1 MQGMQRQ
8 ESKNMN
14 VKNKNQNEVK
24 VLGYINGEAEEAG
37 NSGNVKE
44 ICATLRTGAEM
55 LKGKK
60 IAKEFCDFV
69 RGYCKKGEESAFLWG
84 HDKKVNTLALD
95 WMTTQLKGIW
105 WSLDERHTKIREVM
119 EWMLRVLWINTEKDG
134 GFVTEDLH
142 MLFEN
147 AGVIG

>member
-1 MQGMQRQ
+1 MQRQ

-14 VKNKNQNEVK
+14 VENKNQNEVK
-24 VLGYINGEAEEAG
+24 VLGYINGKAEEAG

-69 RGYCKKGEESAFLWG
+69 RGNCKKGEESAFLWG

-95 WMTTQLKGIW
+95 WMTTQLKGIY

-119 EWMLRVLWINTEKDG
+119 EWMLRVLWIDTERDS
-134 GFVTEDLH
+134 GFTTKDLH
-142 MLFEN
+142 MLFED
-147 AGVIG
+147 AGVIEW